1 MSFLIILFS
10 MKRKK
15 LLTLI
20 CILALLLLA
29 FFLFFPTEGNN
40 VSYTSFLSSLSK
52 GEIESVTIKRDTL
65 EYKTKN
71 DRTVFITQNP
81 SSQTLK
87 EELLKNDI
95 DVRIE
100 NENSLEYYFNLL
112 FDIIFII
119 IILFALYKLFEY
131 MNKTFRVVKKTGATF
146 SNIAGMD
153 EIKEEMREVVK
164 YLKDDRKSNSVR
176 SIKGIILEGPP
187 GNGKTLFARAL
198 SQESGVNFI
207 ATKGAD
213 FQGAV
218 MGLGALKVKM
228 LFNKARRRK
237 PCIVFIDEFDS
248 IGEKRNYNGSGI
260 DKENNRILTTLL
272 NEMDGFSRESGVLV
286 IAATNSYSSLDPAL
300 IRPGRFD
307 LKFTIKDPDYNTRLK
322 LIDIYTKD
330 FSIVEPLSKELLSS
344 LFDGLSCASIETI
357 LNETK
362 AISER
367 NEKKEIN
374 ESYLIEASR
383 KTMIGLKVRRK

>member
-1 MSFLIILFS
+1 

-29 FFLFFPTEGNN
+29 FFFFFPTEGNN

-81 SSQTLK
+81 SSPTLK

-95 DVRIE
+95 DVRVE
-100 NENSLEYYFNLL
+100 NENSLEYCFNLL

-131 MNKTFRVVKKTGATF
+131 MNKTFRVVKKTGVTF

-153 EIKEEMREVVK
+153 EIKEEMREVIK

>member
-1 MSFLIILFS
+1 

-15 LLTLI
+15 ILTTI
-20 CILALLLLA
+20 IIVALALFA
-29 FFLFFPTEGNN
+29 VTFFYPEKGNN
-40 VSYTSFLSSLSK
+40 VKYSSFLSSLEK
-52 GEIESVTIKRDTL
+52 GEIESVTIKSDSL
-65 EYKTKN
+65 EYKTK
-71 DRTVFITQNP
+71 DDKTIFVTQNP
-81 SSQTLK
+81 SSPTLI

-95 DVRIE
+95 TVTVNDT
-100 NENSLEYYFNLL
+100 NSLDYYLNLL
-112 FDIIFII
+112 FDIIFILVI
-119 IILFALYKLFEY
+119 IFALYKLFEY
-131 MNKTFRVVKKTGATF
+131 MNKTFHVVKKTGVTF
-146 SNIAGMD
+146 SDIAGMS
-153 EIKEEMREVVK
+153 EIKDEMKEVVK
-164 YLKDDRKSNSVR
+164 YLKNEKKSPNVR

-218 MGLGALKVKM
+218 MGLGAFKVKM
-228 LFNKARRRK
+228 LFNKARRKK

-307 LKFTIKDPDYNTRLK
+307 LKFTIKDPDYNTRLE

-330 FSIVEPLSKELLSS
+330 FSTVEPLSRELLSS

-367 NEKKEIN
+367 NGKKEIN

>member
-1 MSFLIILFS
+1 

-15 LLTLI
+15 LLTVI
-20 CILALLLLA
+20 CIIALLLLA
-29 FFLFFPTEGNN
+29 IFYFYPKEENN
-40 VSYTSFLSSLSK
+40 ISYTSFLSSLSK

-65 EYKTKN
+65 EYKTK
-71 DRTVFITQNP
+71 DDKTIFVTQNP
-81 SSQTLK
+81 SSPTLK

-95 DVRIE
+95 NVCLEDE
-100 NENSLEYYFNLL
+100 YSLEYYFNLL
-112 FDIIFII
+112 FDIIFIL

-131 MNKTFRVVKKTGATF
+131 MNKTFRVVKKTGVTF
-146 SNIAGMD
+146 SDIAGMI
-153 EIKEEMREVVK
+153 EIKDEMKEVVK
-164 YLKDDRKSNSVR
+164 YLKDDRKSSNVR
-176 SIKGIILEGPP
+176 SINGIILEGPP

-198 SQESGVNFI
+198 SQESGINFI

-307 LKFTIKDPDYNTRLK
+307 LKFTIKDPDYNTRLE
-322 LIDIYTKD
+322 LIDIYTND
-330 FSIVEPLSKELLSS
+330 FSIVEPLSRELLSS
-344 LFDGLSCASIETI
+344 LFEGLSCASIETI
-357 LNETK
+357 LNEAK

-367 NEKKEIN
+367 NGKKEIN

>member
-1 MSFLIILFS
+1 MN
-10 MKRKK
+10 RKK
-15 LLTLI
+15 TLTI
-20 CILALLLLA
+20 VCTLAILLLA
-29 FFLFFPTEGNN
+29 FFFFYPEEGNK
-40 VSYTSFLSSLSK
+40 VSYTSFLSSLSR

-65 EYKTKN
+65 EYKTKDN
-71 DRTVFITQNP
+71 KAIFVTQNP
-81 SSQTLK
+81 SSPTLK

-95 DVRIE
+95 SVRVE
-100 NENSLEYYFNLL
+100 DENSLEYYLNLS
-112 FDIIFII
+112 FDLIFIL
-119 IILFALYKLFEY
+119 IILFALYKLVGY
-131 MNKTFRVVKKTGATF
+131 MNKTFRVVKKTGVTF

-153 EIKEEMREVVK
+153 EVKNEMREVVK
-164 YLKDDRKSNSVR
+164 YLKDDKKSSNVR

-218 MGLGALKVKM
+218 MGLGAFKVKM

-307 LKFTIKDPDYNTRLK
+307 LKFTIKDPDYNTRLE

-330 FSIVEPLSKELLSS
+330 FSIVEPLSRELLSS

-367 NEKKEIN
+367 NGKKEIN

-383 KTMIGLKVRRK
+383 KTMIALKVRRK

>member
-1 MSFLIILFS
+1 

-15 LLTLI
+15 ILTTI
-20 CILALLLLA
+20 IIVALALFA
-29 FFLFFPTEGNN
+29 VTFFYPEKGNN
-40 VSYTSFLSSLSK
+40 VKYSSFLSSLEK
-52 GEIESVTIKRDTL
+52 GEIESVTIKSDSL
-65 EYKTKN
+65 EYKTK
-71 DRTVFITQNP
+71 DDKTIFVTQNP
-81 SSQTLK
+81 SSPTLI

-95 DVRIE
+95 TVTVNDT
-100 NENSLEYYFNLL
+100 NSLDYYLNLL
-112 FDIIFII
+112 FDIIFILVI
-119 IILFALYKLFEY
+119 IFALYKLFEY
-131 MNKTFRVVKKTGATF
+131 MNKTFHVVKKTGVTF
-146 SNIAGMD
+146 SDIAGMS
-153 EIKEEMREVVK
+153 EIKDEMKEVVK
-164 YLKDDRKSNSVR
+164 YLKNEKKSPNVR

-218 MGLGALKVKM
+218 MGLGAFKVKM
-228 LFNKARRRK
+228 LFNKARRKK

-307 LKFTIKDPDYNTRLK
+307 LKFTIKDPDYNTRLE

-330 FSIVEPLSKELLSS
+330 FSTVEPLSRELLSS

-357 LNETK
+357 LNEAK

-367 NEKKEIN
+367 NGKKEIN

>member
-1 MSFLIILFS
+1 

-131 MNKTFRVVKKTGATF
+131 MNKTFRVVKKTGVTF

-218 MGLGALKVKM
+218 MGLGALKVKT

>member
-1 MSFLIILFS
+1 

-15 LLTLI
+15 LLTVI

-29 FFLFFPTEGNN
+29 IFYFYPKEENN

-65 EYKTKN
+65 EYKTK
-71 DRTVFITQNP
+71 DDKTIFVTQNP
-81 SSQTLK
+81 SSPTLK

-95 DVRIE
+95 NVSVED
-100 NENSLEYYFNLL
+100 ENSLEYYFNLL
-112 FDIIFII
+112 FDIIFIL

-131 MNKTFRVVKKTGATF
+131 MNKTFRVVKKTGVTF
-146 SNIAGMD
+146 SNIAGMNDIKD
-153 EIKEEMREVVK
+153 EMKEVVK
-164 YLKDDRKSNSVR
+164 YLKDDRKSSNVR

-307 LKFTIKDPDYNTRLK
+307 LKFTIKDPDYNTRLE

-330 FSIVEPLSKELLSS
+330 FSIVEPLSRELLSS

-383 KTMIGLKVRRK
+383 KTMIGLKVKRK